1 MCKKTGTLH
10 MVRYNPETT
19 SLLLRQN
26 ELAMRSAKAL
36 LILNRG
42 DKEPKKRE
50 KLGLEV
56 GRP

>member
-1 MCKKTGTLH
+1 